1 MIDFLTPEVELRFHT
16 LPIDKQREWLDQ
28 AERYLERGLQLQIL
42 FVEQNDDGLEVAIRV
57 NKKFDVTVP
66 V

>member
-1 MIDFLTPEVELRFHT
+1 MIDFLTPEVELRFHA

-42 FVEQNDDGLEVAIRV
+42 FVEQSDDGLEVAIRV
-57 NKKFDVTVP
+57 NKKFDV
-66 V
+66 